1 MWAMADLQS
10 QLGQVEDRHP
20 HKRVRARVPA
30 AAVPGPHRGLSF
42 VLLGDGPDL
51 REGRGVR
58 RVWMGVLLR
67 HDLQLHIVELV
78 VAELERNEER
88 EDVVGRCLKG
98 TFPTQCREL
107 SWCTFEDGGN
117 DQVNG
122 EGSQPCAGP

>member
-1 MWAMADLQS
+1 MSGRAKRLSPQWGAVLTGWLSHHAEHTQLLSVELLPKLTLDLQ
-10 QLGQVEDRHP
+10 L
-20 HKRVRARVPA
+20 
-30 AAVPGPHRGLSF
+30 F
-42 VLLGDGPDL
+42 
-51 REGRGVR
+51 R

>member
-1 MWAMADLQS
+1 M
-10 QLGQVEDRHP
+10 
-20 HKRVRARVPA
+20 
-30 AAVPGPHRGLSF
+30 
-42 VLLGDGPDL
+42 

-98 TFPTQCREL
+98 TFRDCGREL
-107 SWCTFEDGGN
+107 SWRTFEDT
-117 DQVNG
+117 
-122 EGSQPCAGP
+122 AGMINS

>member
-30 AAVPGPHRGLSF
+30 AAAGRTLLSF
-42 VLLGDGPDL
+42 VLGDGPAAGGE
-51 REGRGVR
+51 RVR

-107 SWCTFEDGGN
+107 SWCTFADLE
-117 DQVNG
+117 
-122 EGSQPCAGP
+122 

>member
-1 MWAMADLQS
+1 VCGPWRTCSRSWAKSRIDTPTNESA
-10 QLGQVEDRHP
+10 
-20 HKRVRARVPA
+20 RAYLRRRRA
-30 AAVPGPHRGLSF
+30 AHCSVLYWETGP
-42 VLLGDGPDL
+42 V